1 MSTKSIITPLWFSW
15 IFQGLVQFSSYLKG
29 HWKLL
34 ALVILYIFFRPTFE
48 GYIASLL
55 VLFHPSPVSTCIWY
69 GLIFATFCYSIILV
83 RRRYVLSEDISLW
96 SIIAFVGWW
105 YYRFRDESNCEYK
118 LAKIPSEW
126 APQSIHI
133 DLLYIDFLPVI
144 FGCVVIVKVWAWWQ
158 IWRRSKQ
165 ASSSKAKEGYIMDC
179 PAEPGD
185 QDLLGRGKMVKD
197 LAEKIFHT
205 DTSRAAFTLGLV
217 APWGAGKTSFML
229 ALKEYL
235 KKQYTKEVILLDF
248 NPWMY
253 RKAPNLTQIFFEEL
267 SRTLAP
273 YNSALASGFVHYVE
287 HILAKDSNAWV
298 QLASRLLSQEVD
310 AKTTSQQYDFLK
322 REISK
327 LGRKIFIFI
336 DDVDRLESEELVEL
350 FALVR
355 NSSSFP
361 YMSYILAY
369 DKEYVTSQLRGC
381 FDQHTYRYMEKIL
394 QEEYPLAEITPAQ
407 IKTAL
412 EKVLGEVEPV
422 YPDLK
427 TTIITSGIELKQH
440 FPTLRSINRIHNA
453 LLSIPEELKGNVLPF
468 DWFIIELIRI
478 QYPLLFDFLKDNYVR
493 AFDNGVDRC
502 MVINTEEGKDGQD
515 TAVKSVM
522 SDHPTE
528 GDVINFSSYLKINK
542 ELVPA
547 NKIGL
552 ALELMMQL
560 WRQGRGYAHR
570 RANNWEYVGVYFY
583 RTMSE
588 DDINTEELR
597 QYLALPVS
605 SSQHSKNKIKGYID
619 LMLNSSRWL
628 TFCDAVC
635 EEKVDSLDKTINML
649 YLAFYMLSK
658 EERRLLTNVISQ
670 IDKCLKSIREYGE
683 EGQKKILTEIFAYPD
698 IRRGVILYISSVLNR
713 QDPIAIPFTQ
723 DELENIKENLFLE
736 YAKEEK
742 PDKSSVDP
750 VSCYRLWLLSQ
761 TYVRVEPNGSRIR
774 QIDPE
779 KSSHGMNE
787 RVKEIIEE
795 NIEKLI
801 PCFIQTSEED
811 KSYRLYLPYPIW
823 TLDKEEVAGEIGDV
837 ESFIS
842 GLSSATSSP
851 VIAEFQRFFKE
862 WLEYIN
868 MLRQHLDAPRE
879 SGLYHRLSW
888 HDQIWS
894 KDWLDKHSQGLPQD
908 NKPFFQ
914 VLRSQPPLGLG
925 FAPFDFK
932 VIQPKDIGVY
942 RH

>member
-1 MSTKSIITPLWFSW
+1 MSTKSIITPLWFSR

-48 GYIASLL
+48 NKIGALL
-55 VLFHPSPVSTCIWY
+55 VDFNRDKDALFCC
-69 GLIFATFCYSIILV
+69 LILAVIAIIHAIALAVKGYTFSNG
-83 RRRYVLSEDISLW
+83 SWLW
-96 SIIAFVGWW
+96 SLIVLIGWRH
-105 YYRFRDESNCEYK
+105 YRFEKVEGY
-118 LAKIPSEW
+118 E
-126 APQSIHI
+126 
-133 DLLYIDFLPVI
+133 LLETPIKGLYYIDFL
-144 FGCVVIVKVWAWWQ
+144 VVICVYVAIVK
-158 IWRRSKQ
+158 IFRRRRKVE
-165 ASSSKAKEGYIMDC
+165 SSDRAEGYVVDC
-179 PAEPGD
+179 PISIED
-185 QDLLGRGKMVKD
+185 EDLLGRREKVER
-197 LAEKIFHT
+197 LASMILKT
-205 DTSRAAFTLGLV
+205 DTSRGAFTLGLV
-217 APWGAGKTSFML
+217 APWGAGKTSFMQAVEKSL
-229 ALKEYL
+229 EKCGE
-235 KKQYTKEVILLDF
+235 EIILIKF

-267 SRTLAP
+267 SRALAP
-273 YNSALASGFVHYVE
+273 YNSALGAGFIRYVDY
-287 HILAKDSNAWV
+287 ILAKDNNLWV
-298 QLASRLLSQEVD
+298 QLGAHLLSQESN
-310 AKTTSQQYDFLK
+310 AKTTSEQYDFLK

-336 DDVDRLESEELVEL
+336 DDVDRLDGDELVEL
-350 FALVR
+350 FCLVR

-369 DKEYVTSQLRGC
+369 DKESVASQLRGKL
-381 FDQHTYRYMEKIL
+381 HEYRYRYMEKIL

-412 EKVLGEVEPV
+412 EEVLGEVEPV

-440 FPTLRSINRIHNA
+440 FPTLRSIKRIHNA
-453 LLSIPEELKGNVLPF
+453 LLSIPKELKGNVLPF
-468 DWFIIELIRI
+468 DWFIIELMRI
-478 QYPLLFDFLKDNYVR
+478 QYPVLFDFLKDNYVR
-493 AFDNGVDRC
+493 AFDNGEDGC

-515 TAVKSVM
+515 TSVKSVM

-528 GDVINFSSYLKINK
+528 GDVINFSSYFKINK

-552 ALELMMQL
+552 ALELMMRL
-560 WRQGRGYAHR
+560 WKQGRGYAHR
-570 RANNWEYVGVYFY
+570 RVNNWEYVGIYFY

-605 SSQHSKNKIKGYID
+605 SSQHSKIKGYID

-658 EERRLLTNVISQ
+658 EERRSLTNVIIQ
-670 IDKCLKSIREYGE
+670 IDKCLNSIREYEDE

-698 IRRGVILYISSVLNR
+698 IQRGVILYVSSVLNNV
-713 QDPIAIPFTQ
+713 DPISIPFTQ
-723 DELENIKENLFLE
+723 GELENIKENLFLQ

-761 TYVRVEPNGSRIR
+761 TYVRVEPNGSRIQ

-787 RVKEIIEE
+787 RMKEIIEE
-795 NIEKLI
+795 NMEKLI
-801 PCFIQTSEED
+801 PYLVLSPLQGTSYP
-811 KSYRLYLPYPIW
+811 KHYKPYLPYPIW
-823 TLDKEEVAGEIGDV
+823 TLDPEEISTEISGF
-837 ESFIS
+837 EQFIS
-842 GLSSATSSP
+842 GLNATSSP
-851 VIAEFQRFFKE
+851 VKEEFQRFLKE
-862 WLEYIN
+862 WLKCIGILDVYLDNPQGRDQYEFLSLYDRAWADEWLMNHPEY
-868 MLRQHLDAPRE
+868 H
-879 SGLYHRLSW
+879 
-888 HDQIWS
+888 
-894 KDWLDKHSQGLPQD
+894 QGLQQG

-914 VLRSQPPLGLG
+914 MLRYRGWGELG
-925 FAPFDFK
+925 FVYFDFK
-932 VIQPKDIGVY
+932 VIQPKNIWSVSTSTEDPAIEL
-942 RH
+942 

>member
-1 MSTKSIITPLWFSW
+1 MSTKSIITPLWFSR

-48 GYIASLL
+48 KKIGALL
-55 VLFHPSPVSTCIWY
+55 VDFNGNQDALYCC
-69 GLIFATFCYSIILV
+69 LILAAIAIIHAIALAV
-83 RRRYVLSEDISLW
+83 KGYTLSNGSWLWFLIVLI
-96 SIIAFVGWW
+96 GWRH
-105 YYRFRDESNCEYK
+105 YRLEKVEGY
-118 LAKIPSEW
+118 E
-126 APQSIHI
+126 
-133 DLLYIDFLPVI
+133 LLETPIKGIYYIDFLLVV
-144 FGCVVIVKVWAWWQ
+144 CVYIAIVK
-158 IWRRSKQ
+158 ILRRRRKVG
-165 ASSSKAKEGYIMDC
+165 SSDRAEGYVVDC
-179 PAEPGD
+179 PISIEDED
-185 QDLLGRGKMVKD
+185 QLGRREKVER
-197 LAEKIFHT
+197 LASMILKT
-205 DTSRAAFTLGLV
+205 DTSRGAFTLGLV
-217 APWGAGKTSFML
+217 APWGAGKTSFMQAVEKSL
-229 ALKEYL
+229 EKCGE
-235 KKQYTKEVILLDF
+235 EIILIKF

-267 SRTLAP
+267 SRALAP
-273 YNSALASGFVHYVE
+273 YNSALGAGFIRYVDY
-287 HILAKDSNAWV
+287 ILAKDNNVWV
-298 QLASRLLSQEVD
+298 QLGAHLLSQESNT
-310 AKTTSQQYDFLK
+310 KSTGEQYDFLK

-327 LGRKIFIFI
+327 LGRRIFIFI
-336 DDVDRLESEELVEL
+336 DDVDRLDGDELIEL
-350 FALVR
+350 FCLVR

-369 DKEYVTSQLRGC
+369 DKEYVASQLRGKL
-381 FDQHTYRYMEKIL
+381 HEYRYRYMEKIL

-412 EKVLGEVEPV
+412 EEVLGEVEPV

-440 FPTLRSINRIHNA
+440 FPTLRSIKRIHNA

-478 QYPLLFDFLKDNYVR
+478 QYPLLFDFLKGNYVR
-493 AFDNGVDRC
+493 AFDNSVDGRL
-502 MVINTEEGKDGQD
+502 VINTEMKEEGEG
-515 TAVKSVM
+515 TSAKSIM

-528 GDVINFSSYLKINK
+528 GEPINFSSYLSVNK
-542 ELVPA
+542 ELVPPE
-547 NKIGL
+547 KVGL
-552 ALELMMQL
+552 ALELMIQL
-560 WRQGRGYAHR
+560 WGEKREYAHR
-570 RANNWEYVGVYFY
+570 RVNNWEYVGIYFY

-588 DDINTEELR
+588 DDINTAELR

-605 SSQHSKNKIKGYID
+605 SSQDSKNKIKGYVD

-658 EERRLLTNVISQ
+658 EERRLLTNEISQ
-670 IDKCLKSIREYGE
+670 IDKCLKSIRESEEE

-723 DELENIKENLFLE
+723 GELENIKENLFLQ

-761 TYVRVEPNGSRIR
+761 TYVRVEPNGSRIQ

-787 RVKEIIEE
+787 RMKEIIEE

-801 PCFIQTSEED
+801 PYLVLSPLLGTSPP
-811 KSYRLYLPYPIW
+811 KPYKPYLPYPIW
-823 TLDKEEVAGEIGDV
+823 TLDPEEISAEISGFTQ
-837 ESFIS
+837 FIS
-842 GLSSATSSP
+842 GLNATSSP
-851 VIAEFQRFFKE
+851 VIEEFQRFLNEWQDCTTMLGVYLDNPQGRDQYEFLSLYDRAWADE
-862 WLEYIN
+862 WLMNHPEY
-868 MLRQHLDAPRE
+868 H
-879 SGLYHRLSW
+879 
-888 HDQIWS
+888 
-894 KDWLDKHSQGLPQD
+894 QGLQQG

-914 VLRSQPPLGLG
+914 MLRYRGRGELG
-925 FAPFDFK
+925 FVYFDFK
-932 VIQPKDIGVY
+932 DIQPKDIWSVSTSRGDSPIEL
-942 RH
+942 

>member
-1 MSTKSIITPLWFSW
+1 
-15 IFQGLVQFSSYLKG
+15 
-29 HWKLL
+29 
-34 ALVILYIFFRPTFE
+34 
-48 GYIASLL
+48 
-55 VLFHPSPVSTCIWY
+55 
-69 GLIFATFCYSIILV
+69 
-83 RRRYVLSEDISLW
+83 
-96 SIIAFVGWW
+96 
-105 YYRFRDESNCEYK
+105 
-118 LAKIPSEW
+118 
-126 APQSIHI
+126 
-133 DLLYIDFLPVI
+133 
-144 FGCVVIVKVWAWWQ
+144 
-158 IWRRSKQ
+158 
-165 ASSSKAKEGYIMDC
+165 
-179 PAEPGD
+179 
-185 QDLLGRGKMVKD
+185 MVKD

-298 QLASRLLSQEVD
+298 QLASRLLSQEVN

-658 EERRLLTNVISQ
+658 EERRSLPNVISQ
-670 IDKCLKSIREYGE
+670 IDKCLNSIGEYEEE

-698 IRRGVILYISSVLNR
+698 IRRGVILYVSSVLNNV
-713 QDPIAIPFTQ
+713 DPITIPFTQ
-723 DELENIKENLFLE
+723 GELENIKENLFLQ

-742 PDKSSVDP
+742 PDKNSVDP

-787 RVKEIIEE
+787 RMKEIIEG

-801 PCFIQTSEED
+801 PYLVLSPRQGTSHP
-811 KSYRLYLPYPIW
+811 KHYKPYLPYPIW
-823 TLDKEEVAGEIGDV
+823 TLDPGEISTEISDFKQ
-837 ESFIS
+837 FIS
-842 GLSSATSSP
+842 DLKATSSP
-851 VIAEFQRFFKE
+851 VIEEFQRFLKE
-862 WLEYIN
+862 WLKRIDILGVYLDNPQGRDLYEFLSLYDRAWADEWLMKHPEY
-868 MLRQHLDAPRE
+868 H
-879 SGLYHRLSW
+879 
-888 HDQIWS
+888 
-894 KDWLDKHSQGLPQD
+894 QGLQQG

-914 VLRSQPPLGLG
+914 MLRYRGVGELG
-925 FAPFDFK
+925 FVYFDFK
-932 VIQPKDIGVY
+932 DIQPKDIGVPAS
-942 RH
+942 RVDSPIEL